1 MPDIL
6 ILNAE
11 EVRQALPMREAITG
25 TKEAYRQLSA
35 GKAKVPL
42 RSHLDVS
49 AHAGVSL
56 VMPAYLA
63 ESDDLAV
70 KIVSVYPENVKR
82 GQPVI
87 NAVVIVLD
95 ATNGRPVAL
104 LEGGALTAIR
114 TGAASGAATD
124 LLARM
129 DAEVVA
135 IFGSGV
141 QARTQLEA
149 VCTVRSIS
157 SVRVYSLDRD
167 QAEEFAESMAGRGPI
182 PDFIEVVESPA
193 EALAGAEIICTAT
206 TSNKP
211 VFDGQDLEPGAHINA
226 IGAFTPQMQEVDVQT
241 IRRSLVF
248 VDSRDAVMEE
258 AGDLLIP
265 LANGEIDES
274 HIYAELGEIVNGQK
288 PGRTNS
294 AQITYF
300 KSVGVAVQDAVAG
313 RIALQNA
320 RTGNLGLMVS
330 L

>member
-1 MPDIL
+1 MSDIL
-6 ILNAE
+6 FLNAE
-11 EVRQALPMREAITG
+11 EVRRALPMDQAIAG

-35 GKAKVPL
+35 SQATVPL
-42 RSHLDVS
+42 RSHLDVP
-49 AHAGVSL
+49 AYAGVSL
-56 VMPAYLA
+56 IMPAYLA
-63 ESDDLAV
+63 ESHDLAV

-82 GQPVI
+82 DEPVI
-87 NAVVIVLD
+87 YAVVIVLD

-124 LLARM
+124 LLARD

-157 SVRVYSLDRD
+157 SVRVYSLNRH
-167 QAEEFAESMAGRGPI
+167 QALEFAESMADYGPI
-182 PDFIEVVESPA
+182 PDAIDVVQSPA

-206 TSNKP
+206 TSNTP
-211 VFDGQDLEPGAHINA
+211 VFDGRDLEPGCHVNA

-241 IRRSLVF
+241 IRRSLVV
-248 VDSRDAVMEE
+248 VDSREAVMEE
-258 AGDLLIP
+258 AGDLLVP
-265 LANGEIDES
+265 LAKGEIDES
-274 HIYAELGEIVNGQK
+274 HIYAELGEIVAGRK
-288 PGRTNS
+288 PGRTNPE
-294 AQITYF
+294 QITYF

-320 RTGNLGLMVS
+320 RAGNLGSVVS